1 MPVQVTFPGVYVQE
15 VPSGVRTVTGVST
28 SIAMFIGMT
37 KRGRLRKPTRVLS
50 PTDYERAFGTDTTIS
65 EMTDQVRQFF
75 TNGGQQAFIT
85 RIAKDSRVASVQ
97 LMDIEGISPVMTVSA
112 KEDGSQGNTIRVQ
125 VDYFTPDPETTFNL
139 TVFREAADASG
150 KIVVEVQEQFT
161 SLSMNPQDGRF
172 VENIVNGQSS
182 LVDVTVDPDINENIP
197 PFQGNSLSG
206 LLLNASSL
214 ADVDGEINT
223 ILASGNNIQIS
234 VDGNP
239 PVTVALPQITETGAP
254 STPNFASWQQAI
266 NLAFSLVGAT
276 VAVETV
282 DDANGAPD
290 GTQYLRI
297 RSARPATDP
306 GERSVVIKPA
316 ASNDA
321 AVALQL
327 GFRQGG
333 LEVGG
338 YASQRSAPTGFFA
351 RLGDVD
357 PSGAILVNLAD
368 FAAANQ
374 SDFKRWSLSDA
385 SGQNFSNNGV
395 TFAGGAKMFNGT
407 RFTPTTAFSGSLLNV
422 QENLDRLAA
431 AIRDRTR
438 KFWTTAVHG
447 RRLVLVPIFGNVNS
461 DVTARLTSDNG
472 AGAGYNIGAPGG
484 LFPPAA
490 APATV
495 SSANVRAYSLG
506 TGSLG
511 FQQAALSG
519 DDGQIPQ
526 TDEYEEAFE
535 RIDREVDLFNL
546 MILPRANGQ
555 TDTQREAVWGTAST
569 FCLSRR
575 AFLIVDPRSDGGA
588 WSTVNEVESEIEE
601 LRIGLVTDHAAIY
614 WPRLAVA
621 TNGTTKAI
629 DPAGSIA
636 GLMAR
641 IDSNRGVWKAP
652 AGIEADI
659 RGIRGVQYAM
669 SDPENGIINP
679 EAVNAIRVF
688 ATGIVSWG
696 ARTMGGFDNSGNDD
710 YKYVPVRRLALFIEE
725 SLYRG
730 LKFAVFQ
737 PNDEPLWAQIR
748 VAAGAF
754 MNNLFRQGAFQGQKA
769 SDAFFVKVDSETTTQ
784 NDINLGIVN
793 VIVGFAPL
801 KPAEFV
807 VITIQQKAGQVQT

>member
-1 MPVQVTFPGVYVQE
+1 MPVQVSYPGVYVQE

-28 SIAMFIGMT
+28 SIAMFVGMT
-37 KRGRLRKPTRVLS
+37 KRGRINAPTRVLS
-50 PTDYERAFGTDTTIS
+50 LTDYERAFGADTAIS

-75 TNGGQQAFIT
+75 VNGGQQAFIT
-85 RIAKDSRVASVQ
+85 RVAKDSEAASVQ
-97 LMDIEGISPVMTVSA
+97 LMDIEGGAPVMTVSA
-112 KEDGSQGNTIRVQ
+112 KEDGLQGNTIRVQ
-125 VDYFTPDPETTFNL
+125 VDYNTPNPETTFNL
-139 TVFREAADASG
+139 TVFREAVDALG
-150 KIVVEVQEQFT
+150 KTVVEVQEQFT
-161 SLSMNPQDGRF
+161 NLSMNPRDGRF
-172 VENIVNGQSS
+172 VESFVNGQSG
-182 LVDVTVDPDINENIP
+182 LVNVTVDPDINDNLP
-197 PFQGNSLSG
+197 PSQGYSLSG

-214 ADVDGEINT
+214 ANVDGEINA

-239 PVTVALPQITETGAP
+239 PVTVTLPPIIETGAP
-254 STPNFASWQQAI
+254 PRPDFASWRQAI
-266 NLAFSLVGAT
+266 NDAINLVGAI

-327 GFRQGG
+327 GGRQGG

-338 YASQRSAPTGFFA
+338 YASQRPAPTGFFA

-357 PSGAILVNLAD
+357 PSGAILVNLGD

-374 SDFKRWSLSDA
+374 SDFTRWSLSDA
-385 SGQNFSNNGV
+385 SGQNFSNSGV
-395 TFAGGAKMFNGT
+395 SFAGGTRMFNGT

-422 QENLDRLAA
+422 EENLNRLAT
-431 AIRDRTR
+431 AIRDRTP

-447 RRLVLVPIFGNVNS
+447 RRLVLVPVFGNVNS
-461 DVTARLTSDNG
+461 DPTATLTSDNG
-472 AGAGYNIGAPGG
+472 TTGAGYNIGAAGG

-490 APATV
+490 A

-511 FQQAALSG
+511 FQQGATLG

-526 TDEYEEAFE
+526 IDEYEDAFE

-546 MILPRANGQ
+546 MILPRADGQ
-555 TDTQREAVWGTAST
+555 TDTQREAVWGTASN

-575 AFLIVDPRSDGGA
+575 AFLIVDPRSDGRDWA
-588 WSTVNEVESEIEE
+588 TVNEVESEIED

-614 WPRLAVA
+614 WPRLMVA
-621 TNGTTKAI
+621 RNGGAKAI

-641 IDSNRGVWKAP
+641 IDANRGVWKAP
-652 AGIEADI
+652 AGIEA
-659 RGIRGVQYAM
+659 GIRGVRGVEHAM

-688 ATGIVSWG
+688 ATGVVSWG

-730 LKFAVFQ
+730 LKFAVFE

-769 SDAFFVKVDSETTTQ
+769 SDAYFVKVDSETTTQ